1 MSGRWSRGL
10 WEDFWNTWFQWSPFG
25 RPKRN
30 TAVPCSSTTYRRVF
44 RRKSPRSGITPPW
57 KRRGKRLPIT
67 VSALWHEARHI
78 IQNKSDLFPR
88 KNNFL
93 FFLILS
99 FFAAVIGLTVET
111 LFFVFSNLPS
121 LVASV
126 PLPLHYLFLEAEKK
140 LTQHSRHLRLV
151 GLPLSAVLGCLIQG
165 LEDLE
170 TLEYISGLTLDRG
183 AKEPLSLLAE
193 CLQFSIGVQQKVWFG
208 VNVITITLNWR
219 VAYVKM
225 HHFITYDLYHLGF
238 CFIFLAALFIWQGIP
253 KPAMHKVLQALEE
266 QRPKWMNTQL
276 QKARQLCSHRWDVK
290 LLEFWP
296 EVNSKCYCNTTILE
310 NLSLSFS

>member
-44 RRKSPRSGITPPW
+44 RRKSPRSGTTPPW
-57 KRRGKRLPIT
+57 TRRGKRLPIT

-78 IQNKSDLFPR
+78 IQRKSDLFSR

-93 FFLILS
+93 FSSILS

-111 LFFVFSNLPS
+111 LFFVFSSLPS

-126 PLPLHYLFLEAEKK
+126 PLPLHYLLLEAEKK

-151 GLPLSAVLGCLIQG
+151 GLPLWAVFGCLIQS

-170 TLEYISGLTLDRG
+170 ALEHISGLTLDRG
-183 AKEPLSLLAE
+183 VKEPLSLLAE
-193 CLQFSIGVQQKVWFG
+193 CLQFIIGVQQKVWFG
-208 VNVITITLNWR
+208 VNVITTTLNRR

-225 HHFITYDLYHLGF
+225 HHFYHIWIVPSRVLFHFSRCSVHLTGNSQTRN
-238 CFIFLAALFIWQGIP
+238 AQSAAGSGGAKTKVDEYTVAEGSTALFTQVRCQTPGILARGQF
-253 KPAMHKVLQALEE
+253 KTLLQYHNF
-266 QRPKWMNTQL
+266 RKSIP
-276 QKARQLCSHRWDVK
+276 
-290 LLEFWP
+290 
-296 EVNSKCYCNTTILE
+296 
-310 NLSLSFS
+310 SFS